1 MRFKAPLL
9 PSLLL
14 TLIMPMSYA
23 QTSEVL
29 PDKPN
34 ISFGIESERFY
45 QGTVVLELL
54 RAAETEIETAV
65 NEAYAE
71 GYKAAMLQYAPELE
85 VYKIE
90 AELLRQEL
98 EAEKKKN
105 RFFFPAAGLSFA
117 AGFLLNYSV
126 TR

>member
-1 MRFKAPLL
+1 M
-9 PSLLL
+9 
-14 TLIMPMSYA
+14 
-23 QTSEVL
+23 
-29 PDKPN
+29 
-34 ISFGIESERFY
+34 
-45 QGTVVLELL
+45 VLELL